1 MRRSL
6 ATGSLLVGAGFSV
19 AALGVAS
26 HTLQLLYLGNLMVGV
41 GNGVAYTPP
50 IQAAHQSVVLQ
61 KVPSEGS

>member
-50 IQAAHQSVVLQ
+50 IQAPPWSAEDSDD
-61 KVPSEGS
+61 